1 MTLSA
6 LLLSLLVQD
15 GPLISSFDDIKI
27 RDGDAN
33 AHSEV
38 VEGKA
43 GKAVK
48 FSFAAG
54 KSSFCM
60 TPLRGAPEWDNAAGF
75 SFWVKGDG
83 SKNFGG
89 LQLIW
94 NEDYTARYDYMF
106 PIDSTEWRKI
116 TVAWRDLVPA
126 MPPASAKFVDAK
138 TGNAPSKFTSLW
150 VGKWWYWRDYAAHSY
165 ALDEFRLEPKIALDA
180 NLYVPAGAP
189 LARVQA
195 KLKAGKPIT
204 IVTMGDSLTDTHHWA
219 NREINWPGLLTKK
232 LQDRKIDV
240 KIVNPAIGGTE
251 LRQNLVL
258 IPRWLAEAPEPD
270 LVTVCFGG
278 NDWNSGMRGPMF
290 QESCREAVDRIRR
303 ATRGKADVL
312 LMTTVPSLEMWKTRD
327 ELGEAVRAAAKERNA
342 GLADV
347 EKLFHAAPQ
356 DQHEKL
362 FCTDK
367 VHMGAPGH
375 EVLAAAVLA
384 AIESGGK

>member
-94 NEDYTARYDYMF
+94 NEDYAARYDYM
-106 PIDSTEWRKI
+106 PCRRPPRSSST
-116 TVAWRDLVPA
+116 
-126 MPPASAKFVDAK
+126 
-138 TGNAPSKFTSLW
+138 
-150 VGKWWYWRDYAAHSY
+150 
-165 ALDEFRLEPKIALDA
+165 
-180 NLYVPAGAP
+180 
-189 LARVQA
+189 
-195 KLKAGKPIT
+195 
-204 IVTMGDSLTDTHHWA
+204 
-219 NREINWPGLLTKK
+219 
-232 LQDRKIDV
+232 
-240 KIVNPAIGGTE
+240 
-251 LRQNLVL
+251 
-258 IPRWLAEAPEPD
+258 
-270 LVTVCFGG
+270 
-278 NDWNSGMRGPMF
+278 
-290 QESCREAVDRIRR
+290 
-303 ATRGKADVL
+303 
-312 LMTTVPSLEMWKTRD
+312 
-327 ELGEAVRAAAKERNA
+327 
-342 GLADV
+342 
-347 EKLFHAAPQ
+347 
-356 DQHEKL
+356 
-362 FCTDK
+362 
-367 VHMGAPGH
+367 
-375 EVLAAAVLA
+375 
-384 AIESGGK
+384 